1 MKKMRVGYM
10 QNETPEKYKNG
21 AHGIGLNK
29 GRFYACALFVRE
41 KAPLLSEISEQ
52 NQGAG

>member
-21 AHGIGLNK
+21 AHEIDLNER
-29 GRFYACALFVRE
+29 RFYACVVSVRE

-52 NQGAG
+52 DQGAG